1 MREGGQKIRSPGKH
15 HQEGAQNV
23 SSFEYRNGRL
33 FVENMPVEEI
43 VEKEGS
49 PLYIYSKSALIE
61 RVRAYRE
68 AFAAHPTLVAY
79 AMKANGNLAI
89 LSLLAKEGAGIDV
102 VSGGEL
108 FRARK
113 AGVPAEKIVFAGVGK
128 SREEIAYAL
137 KEKILMFNVESQD
150 ELDHISEV
158 AVSLGTQ
165 APVAL
170 RVNPDVDPKTH
181 PYISTGMKKSKFGIP
196 VERAVAEYQRAS
208 TLPGIKIVGIHQHIG
223 SQLTE
228 IAPFRDAFDRL
239 LAFHAELSRAGIKVT
254 HLDLGGGLGI
264 RYRSE
269 EPPSPAD
276 LAALVLPRVRD
287 LGVTLVLEPGRSI
300 VGNAGI
306 LVTRVLYRKNTAV
319 KSFVIGD
326 AGMNDLLRPS
336 LYGAHHDLLPVRET
350 KGETIKGDLV
360 GPICETGDFL
370 ATDREMPDFAAG
382 DLIAVMSAGAYGFSM
397 ASNYN
402 ARPRPAEILVDGSSY
417 RVVRDRESFEDL
429 IRGERV

>member
-1 MREGGQKIRSPGKH
+1 M
-15 HQEGAQNV
+15 

-33 FVENMPVEEI
+33 FVENLPVEEI

-49 PLYIYSKSALIE
+49 PLYIYSKNALVE
-61 RVRAYRE
+61 RIRAYRE
-68 AFAAHPTLVAY
+68 AFAGHPTLVAY

-113 AGVPAEKIVFAGVGK
+113 AGVPADKIVFAGVGK

-158 AVSLGTQ
+158 AVALGTQ

>member
-1 MREGGQKIRSPGKH
+1 M
-15 HQEGAQNV
+15 
-23 SSFEYRNGRL
+23 SSFHYQNGRL
-33 FVENMPVEEI
+33 FVENLPVEEI

-49 PLYIYSKSALIE
+49 PLYIYSKNALVE
-61 RVRAYRE
+61 RIRSYRE
-68 AFAAHPTLVAY
+68 AFASQPTLVAY

-113 AGVPAEKIVFAGVGK
+113 AGVPGEKIVFAGVGK

-137 KEKILMFNVESQD
+137 REKILMFNIESQD
-150 ELDHISEV
+150 ELDHISQV
-158 AVSLGTQ
+158 AVEMGTQ

-208 TLPGIKIVGIHQHIG
+208 KLPGIKIVGIHQHIG

-228 IAPFRDAFDRL
+228 ISPFRDAFDRL
-239 LAFHAELSRAGIKVT
+239 LAFHAELSKAGVRVT

-269 EPPSPAD
+269 EPPTPAD
-276 LAALVLPRVRD
+276 LAALVLPRVKD

-306 LVTRVLYRKNTAV
+306 LVTRVLYRKTTAV

-336 LYGAHHDLLPVRET
+336 LYGAHHDLLPVREKT
-350 KGETIKGDLV
+350 GQTIKGDLV

-370 ATDREMPDFAAG
+370 ATDREMPDFVSG

-402 ARPRPAEILVDGSSY
+402 ARPRPAEVLVDAGSY

-429 IRGERV
+429 VRGERV

>member
-1 MREGGQKIRSPGKH
+1 M
-15 HQEGAQNV
+15 
-23 SSFEYRNGRL
+23 
-33 FVENMPVEEI
+33 
-43 VEKEGS
+43 
-49 PLYIYSKSALIE
+49 
-61 RVRAYRE
+61 
-68 AFAAHPTLVAY
+68 
-79 AMKANGNLAI
+79 
-89 LSLLAKEGAGIDV
+89 
-102 VSGGEL
+102 SGGEL

-158 AVSLGTQ
+158 AVALGTQ

-239 LAFHAELSRAGIKVT
+239 LAFHGELSRAGIKVT

-336 LYGAHHDLLPVRET
+336 LYGAHHDLLPVKEM
-350 KGETIKGDLV
+350 KGEMIKGALV

>member
-1 MREGGQKIRSPGKH
+1 M
-15 HQEGAQNV
+15 
-23 SSFEYRNGRL
+23 SSFEYKNGRL
-33 FVENMPVEEI
+33 FVENLPVEEI

-49 PLYIYSKSALIE
+49 PLYIYSKNALVE
-61 RVRAYRE
+61 RIRAYRE
-68 AFAAHPTLVAY
+68 AFAGHPTLVAY

-158 AVSLGTQ
+158 AVALGTQ

-239 LAFHAELSRAGIKVT
+239 LAFHGELSRAGIKVT

-336 LYGAHHDLLPVRET
+336 LYGAHHDLLPVREM

>member
-1 MREGGQKIRSPGKH
+1 M
-15 HQEGAQNV
+15 
-23 SSFEYRNGRL
+23 SSFEYKNGRL
-33 FVENMPVEEI
+33 FVENLPVEEI

-49 PLYIYSKSALIE
+49 PLYIYSKNALVE
-61 RVRAYRE
+61 RIRAYRE
-68 AFAAHPTLVAY
+68 AFAGHPTLVAY

-113 AGVPAEKIVFAGVGK
+113 TGVPADKIVFAGVGK

-158 AVSLGTQ
+158 AVALGTQ

-336 LYGAHHDLLPVRET
+336 LYGAHHDLLPVKET

>member
-1 MREGGQKIRSPGKH
+1 M
-15 HQEGAQNV
+15 
-23 SSFEYRNGRL
+23 SSFQYQDGRL
-33 FVENMPVEEI
+33 YVENLPVEEI

-49 PLYIYSKSALIE
+49 PLYIYSKKALVE
-61 RVRAYRE
+61 RIRSYRD
-68 AFAAHPTLVAY
+68 AFASQPTLVAY

-113 AGVPAEKIVFAGVGK
+113 AGIPGEKIVFAGVGK

-137 KEKILMFNVESQD
+137 REKILMFNIESQD
-150 ELDHISEV
+150 ELDHISQV
-158 AVSLGTQ
+158 ALEMGTQ

-208 TLPGIKIVGIHQHIG
+208 KLPGIKIVGIHQHIG

-228 IAPFRDAFDRL
+228 ISPFRDAFDRL
-239 LAFHAELSRAGIKVT
+239 LAFHSELSGAGVRVT

-269 EPPSPAD
+269 EPPTPAD
-276 LAALVLPRVRD
+276 LAALVLPRVKD

-306 LVTRVLYRKNTAV
+306 LVTRVLYRKTTAV

-336 LYGAHHDLLPVRET
+336 LYGAHHDLLPVREK

-370 ATDREMPDFAAG
+370 ATDREMPDYVSG

-402 ARPRPAEILVDGSSY
+402 ARPRPAEVLVDGGSY

-429 IRGERV
+429 VRGERV

>member
-1 MREGGQKIRSPGKH
+1 M
-15 HQEGAQNV
+15 
-23 SSFEYRNGRL
+23 SSFQYQDGRL
-33 FVENMPVEEI
+33 YVENLPVEEI

-49 PLYIYSKSALIE
+49 PLYIYSKKALVE
-61 RVRAYRE
+61 RIRSYRD
-68 AFAAHPTLVAY
+68 AFASQPTLVAY

-113 AGVPAEKIVFAGVGK
+113 AGIPGEKIVFAGVGK

-137 KEKILMFNVESQD
+137 REKILMFNIESQD
-150 ELDHISEV
+150 ELDHISQV
-158 AVSLGTQ
+158 AVEMGTQ

-208 TLPGIKIVGIHQHIG
+208 KLPGIKIVGIHQHIG

-228 IAPFRDAFDRL
+228 ISPFRDAFDRL
-239 LAFHAELSRAGIKVT
+239 LAFHSELAGAGVRVT

-264 RYRSE
+264 RYQSE
-269 EPPSPAD
+269 EPPTPAD
-276 LAALVLPRVRD
+276 LAALVLPRVKD

-306 LVTRVLYRKNTAV
+306 LVTRVLYRKTTAV

-336 LYGAHHDLLPVRET
+336 LYGAHHDLLPVREK

-370 ATDREMPDFAAG
+370 ATDREMPDFVSG

-402 ARPRPAEILVDGSSY
+402 ARPRPAEVLVDGGSY

-429 IRGERV
+429 VRGERV

>member
-1 MREGGQKIRSPGKH
+1 MVEKMR
-15 HQEGAQNV
+15 
-23 SSFEYRNGRL
+23 
-33 FVENMPVEEI
+33 VEDI
-43 VEKEGS
+43 VEKEGT
-49 PLYIYSKSALIE
+49 PLYIYSRQALVE
-61 RVRAYRE
+61 RINAYQE
-68 AFAAHPTLVAY
+68 AFKDHRTLVAY
-79 AMKANGNLAI
+79 AMKANGNLGI
-89 LSLLAKEGAGIDV
+89 LSLLGGLGAGIDV

-113 AGVPAEKIVFAGVGK
+113 AGIPGDRIVFAGVGK
-128 SREEIAYAL
+128 TEEEIAYAL
-137 KEKILMFNVESQD
+137 KEKILMFNVESQA
-150 ELDHISEV
+150 ELDHISAV
-158 AVSLGTQ
+158 AVRLGTK

-196 VERAVAEYQRAS
+196 VELAVAEYQRAS
-208 TLPGIKIVGIHQHIG
+208 TLPGINIVGIHQHIG

-239 LAFHAELSRAGIKVT
+239 LAFYEELGKAGIRVT

-264 RYRSE
+264 RYRNE
-269 EPPSPAD
+269 APPTPKD
-276 LAALVLPRVRD
+276 LADLVLPRIKD
-287 LGVTLVLEPGRSI
+287 LDVTVVLEPGRSI

-306 LVTRVLYRKNTAV
+306 LVTQVLYRKQTAV
-319 KSFVIGD
+319 KTFFIAD

-336 LYGAHHDLLPVRET
+336 LYGAHHDLLPVVD
-350 KGETIKGDLV
+350 KNQSLVKGDLV

-370 ATDREMPDFAAG
+370 ATDREMPEFDAG

-402 ARPRPAEILVDGSSY
+402 ARPRPAEVLVDGDHY
-417 RVVRDRESFEDL
+417 TVIRERETFEDM

>member
-1 MREGGQKIRSPGKH
+1 M
-15 HQEGAQNV
+15 

-33 FVENMPVEEI
+33 FVESMPVEEI
-43 VEKEGS
+43 VGKEGS
-49 PLYIYSKSALIE
+49 PLYIYSKSALVE
-61 RVRAYRE
+61 RIRAYRE

-113 AGVPAEKIVFAGVGK
+113 AGVPANKIVFAGVGK
-128 SREEIAYAL
+128 SREEITYAL
-137 KEKILMFNVESQD
+137 QEKILMFNVESQD

-228 IAPFRDAFDRL
+228 ISPFRDAFDRL
-239 LAFHAELSRAGIKVT
+239 LAFHGELARAGIKVT

-300 VGNAGI
+300 VGNSGI

-336 LYGAHHDLLPVRET
+336 LYGAHHDLLPVREK
-350 KGETIKGDLV
+350 KGEGIKGDLV

-397 ASNYN
+397 SSNYN

>member
-1 MREGGQKIRSPGKH
+1 M
-15 HQEGAQNV
+15 

-33 FVENMPVEEI
+33 FVENLPVEEI

-49 PLYIYSKSALIE
+49 PLYIYSKKALVE
-61 RVRAYRE
+61 RIRAYRE

-113 AGVPAEKIVFAGVGK
+113 AGVPADKIVFAGVGK

-158 AVSLGTQ
+158 AVALGTQ

>member
-1 MREGGQKIRSPGKH
+1 M
-15 HQEGAQNV
+15 

-49 PLYIYSKSALIE
+49 PLYIYSKSALVE

-208 TLPGIKIVGIHQHIG
+208 TLPGIRIVGIHQHIG

-228 IAPFRDAFDRL
+228 ISPFRDAFDRL
-239 LAFHAELSRAGIKVT
+239 LAFHGELSRAGIKVT

-276 LAALVLPRVRD
+276 LAALVLPRIRD

-336 LYGAHHDLLPVRET
+336 LYGAHHDLLPVREK

-417 RVVRDRESFEDL
+417 RVVRDRESFDDL
-429 IRGERV
+429 VRGERV

>member
-1 MREGGQKIRSPGKH
+1 M
-15 HQEGAQNV
+15 
-23 SSFEYRNGRL
+23 SSFEYKNGRL
-33 FVENMPVEEI
+33 FVENLPVEEI

-49 PLYIYSKSALIE
+49 PLYIYSKNALVE
-61 RVRAYRE
+61 RIRAYRE
-68 AFAAHPTLVAY
+68 AFAGHPTLVAY

-113 AGVPAEKIVFAGVGK
+113 AGVPADKIVFAGVGK

-158 AVSLGTQ
+158 AVALGTQ

-336 LYGAHHDLLPVRET
+336 LYGAHHDLLPVKET

>member
-1 MREGGQKIRSPGKH
+1 MSPF
-15 HQEGAQNV
+15 QYQ
-23 SSFEYRNGRL
+23 NGRL
-33 FVENMPVEEI
+33 FVENLPVEEI

-49 PLYIYSKSALIE
+49 PLYIYSKKALVE
-61 RVRAYRE
+61 RIRSYRD
-68 AFAAHPTLVAY
+68 AFASQPTLVAY

-113 AGVPAEKIVFAGVGK
+113 AGIPGEKIVFAGVGK

-137 KEKILMFNVESQD
+137 REKILMFNIESQD
-150 ELDHISEV
+150 ELDHISQV
-158 AVSLGTQ
+158 ALEMGTQ

-208 TLPGIKIVGIHQHIG
+208 KLPGIKIVGIHQHIG

-228 IAPFRDAFDRL
+228 ISPFRDAFDRL
-239 LAFHAELSRAGIKVT
+239 LAFHSELSGAGVRVT

-269 EPPSPAD
+269 EPPTPAD
-276 LAALVLPRVRD
+276 LAALVLPRVKD

-306 LVTRVLYRKNTAV
+306 LVTRVLYRKTTAV

-336 LYGAHHDLLPVRET
+336 LYGAHHDLLPVREK

-370 ATDREMPDFAAG
+370 ATDREMPDYVSG

-402 ARPRPAEILVDGSSY
+402 ARPRPAEVLVDGGSY

-429 IRGERV
+429 VRGERV

>member
-1 MREGGQKIRSPGKH
+1 M
-15 HQEGAQNV
+15 
-23 SSFEYRNGRL
+23 SSFHYQNGRL
-33 FVENMPVEEI
+33 FVENLPVEEI

-49 PLYIYSKSALIE
+49 PLYIYSKNALVE
-61 RVRAYRE
+61 RIRSYRE
-68 AFAAHPTLVAY
+68 AFASQPTLVAY

-113 AGVPAEKIVFAGVGK
+113 AGVPGEKIVFAGVGK

-137 KEKILMFNVESQD
+137 REKILMFNIESQD
-150 ELDHISEV
+150 ELDHISQV
-158 AVSLGTQ
+158 AVEMGTQ

-208 TLPGIKIVGIHQHIG
+208 KLPGIKIVGIHQHIG

-228 IAPFRDAFDRL
+228 ISPFRDAFDRL
-239 LAFHAELSRAGIKVT
+239 LAFHAELSKAGVRVT

-269 EPPSPAD
+269 EPPTPAD
-276 LAALVLPRVRD
+276 LAALVLPRVKD

-306 LVTRVLYRKNTAV
+306 LVTRVLYRKTTAV

-336 LYGAHHDLLPVRET
+336 LYGAHHDLLPVREKT
-350 KGETIKGDLV
+350 GQTIKGDLV

-370 ATDREMPDFAAG
+370 ATDREMPDFVSG

-402 ARPRPAEILVDGSSY
+402 ARPRPAEVLVDSGSY

-429 IRGERV
+429 VRGERV

>member
-1 MREGGQKIRSPGKH
+1 M
-15 HQEGAQNV
+15 
-23 SSFEYRNGRL
+23 SSFEYKNGRL
-33 FVENMPVEEI
+33 FVENLPVEEI

-49 PLYIYSKSALIE
+49 PLYIYSKNALVE
-61 RVRAYRE
+61 RIRAYRE
-68 AFAAHPTLVAY
+68 AFAGHPTLVAY

-113 AGVPAEKIVFAGVGK
+113 AGVPADKIVFAGVGK

-158 AVSLGTQ
+158 AVALGTQ